1 LIKVRDSSEN
11 KGYAFVTYRT
21 KELAMKAIEDLNN
34 TKFKV
39 GQLFLV
45 Y

>member
-1 LIKVRDSSEN
+1 MKGKDSSET

-21 KELAMKAIEDLNN
+21 KELAMKATEDLNN
-34 TKFKV
+34 TEFKV
-39 GQLFLV
+39 GQFLV